1 MSAKQAEEQMKL
13 IQSESQ
19 RLARDCHMRWLVAK
33 LFYDLVDR
41 KLIFLFLSVP
51 YHKPKPH
58 SLKDFLNR
66 RTINRPVPMAMTKK
80 AAATIKM
87 SKEELEQYA

>member
-1 MSAKQAEEQMKL
+1 MSAKQAEEQMKI

-19 RLARDCHMRWLVAK
+19 RLARECP
-33 LFYDLVDR
+33 
-41 KLIFLFLSVP
+41 LSVP
-51 YHKPKPH
+51 YHKPKQH
-58 SLKDFLNR
+58 TLKDFLSR
-66 RTINRPVPMAMTKK
+66 RTINRPVPMALTKK